1 MKKLIILS
9 VAIAAISFAGLA
21 LSQADSTS
29 GNRALQGRGIVP
41 LQNQERETPVINNN
55 STTNVT
61 QVVQPR
67 TYQVSGQGSGQTT
80 AQAYADCGGG
90 TLLGGGGTC
99 NDLNGLV
106 AVAGSQP
113 SGNSWVIGCQSLNY
127 KVVFATAYAVC
138 SAPN

>member
-9 VAIAAISFAGLA
+9 VAIAAISFTGLA